1 MKAKDKDTLRKQV
14 TDILTATGSKDP
26 LVLVRPHQEG
36 VLILGQNPMYTAFAF
51 WQTKEEAE
59 EFAFAILQTTGYA
72 EKTREEASAVTA
84 DED

>member
-36 VLILGQNPMYTAFAF
+36 VLILGQNPMYKAFAF

-59 EFAFAILQTTGYA
+59 EFAFAILQRTGYVD
-72 EKTREEASAVTA
+72 KKLEEANAVTA